1 MKHISIST
9 FRSVRDA
16 SVNIA
21 VIYFASVFVSQNVI
35 RLENIALTI
44 QQIMLAMV
52 YFILSVY
59 IDSYLVWTKYHF
71 RHSRFN
77 LLSVEHYY
85 SSCFFSCTSPFGK
98 TISRRDEINRD
109 PESSSG
115 WRFPL
120 SSLKFPISNL
130 YP

>member
-59 IDSYLVWTKYHF
+59 IDSYLV
-71 RHSRFN
+71 
-77 LLSVEHYY
+77 
-85 SSCFFSCTSPFGK
+85 
-98 TISRRDEINRD
+98 
-109 PESSSG
+109 
-115 WRFPL
+115 
-120 SSLKFPISNL
+120 
-130 YP
+130 